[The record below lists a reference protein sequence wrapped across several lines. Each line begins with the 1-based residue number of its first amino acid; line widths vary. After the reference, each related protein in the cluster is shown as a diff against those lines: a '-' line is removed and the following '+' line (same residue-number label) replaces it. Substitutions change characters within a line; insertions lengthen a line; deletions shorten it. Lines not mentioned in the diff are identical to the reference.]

1 MGGAPETAYSMA
13 ARLLEITDT
22 QVIQEVT
29 IRFG

>member
-1 MGGAPETAYSMA
+1 MGRASETAYSMA

-22 QVIQEVT
+22 QVIKEVT